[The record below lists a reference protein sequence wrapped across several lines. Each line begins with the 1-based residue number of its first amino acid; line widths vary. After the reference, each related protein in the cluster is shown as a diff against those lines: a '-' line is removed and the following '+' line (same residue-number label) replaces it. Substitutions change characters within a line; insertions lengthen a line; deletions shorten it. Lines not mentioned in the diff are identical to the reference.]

1 MRFFEKFETTVRER
15 AEVTRAGSKIS
26 AMNENDLKRLLDA
39 NAAETRAHFEKKLDS
54 SVAEMRRHFDVTAER
69 LENKFQIIA
78 ETAAQFD
85 DKFDRKIDDLEERM
99 ERGFVETQAMIKF
112 SHAELDRRV
121 RALESGLA
129 DLQAR
134 VDRLEGSTH

>member
-1 MRFFEKFETTVRER
+1 MRSFEKFETTVRER

-26 AMNENDLKRLLDA
+26 AMDENDLKRLLDA

-54 SVAEMRRHFDVTAER
+54 SVAEMRSHFDVTAER

-85 DKFDRKIDDLEERM
+85 DKFDQKNR
-99 ERGFVETQAMIKF
+99 
-112 SHAELDRRV
+112 
-121 RALESGLA
+121 
-129 DLQAR
+129 
-134 VDRLEGSTH
+134 